1 MAGSFTTAE
10 ANIILDAR
18 FKDRT
23 VYGVLHTASPT
34 DTGSVANEVADLYS
48 YARTQGTFAVGASS
62 REIANSAALLFP
74 AASGGDWT
82 TITHLSFAITN
93 THNNP
98 IFAWGPLTVSKLI
111 EDGDQLNFAIGNI
124 TATFAAG
131 TG

>member
-10 ANIILDAR
+10 ANLILDER
-18 FKDRT
+18 FKDRA

-34 DTGSVANEVADLYS
+34 DTGSVANEVANLYS
-48 YARTQGTFAVGASS
+48 YTRTVGAFTVGAAA
-62 REIANSAALLFP
+62 RAIANSAALLFP
-74 AASGGDWT
+74 AASGGDFG
-82 TITHLSFAITN
+82 TITHLSYAITN
-93 THNNP
+93 TYGNP

-111 EDGDQLNFAIGNI
+111 EDGDQLNFATGNI